1 MTLRE
6 KEMDAIK
13 KQIAKLEERL
23 EYLSNLPDTTIE
35 DETLFSFDDFPRDK
49 RVVDAIYFQ
58 MEKRLIAEGAEYEE
72 YTTAFGTFKSLKK
85 YVPVDEITVKDL
97 ISCKEKFFYS
107 RRGIGKKRMDALKN
121 WMEKH
126 ELYFLG

>member
-23 EYLSNLPDTTIE
+23 EYLSNLPVTTIE

-49 RVVDAIYFQ
+49 KIVDVIRFQ

-72 YTTAFGTFKSLKK
+72 YTSKFGTFKSLKK
-85 YVPVDEITVKDL
+85 YVPVDEMTVKDL
-97 ISCKEKFFYS
+97 LSCKEEFFS
-107 RRGIGKKRMDALKN
+107 SCRGIGKKRLDALKK

-126 ELYFLG
+126 DLYFLG